1 MFPGNFDRR
10 DPRVQVNKAVY
21 DYTQGKLFDKLKL
34 HDTCGINNLH
44 GMPGVISG
52 VAAVVMAAIATEDV
66 YGPR

>member
-1 MFPGNFDRR
+1 MI
-10 DPRVQVNKAVY
+10 
-21 DYTQGKLFDKLKL
+21 TQGKLFDKLKL

-52 VAAVVMAAIATEDV
+52 VGAVVMAAIATEDV